1 MQDEDHDDG
10 LGGRSRDR
18 REFTENN
25 QRWAARLMELSEV
38 DLVHPTVPEVVREEL
53 VVARNATSYRARNRS
68 IRRVDMLVSLMA
80 DEEIEELEEFLDAP
94 RAAVHPEITGWLIRL
109 RDDGAAVTELLEQ
122 HPDLEV
128 QRLRQLARN
137 LGKPALRDKAR
148 AALIEMLAVVV
159 LRSDS

>member
-25 QRWAARLMELSEV
+25 QRWAARLLELSEV
-38 DLVHPTVPEVVREEL
+38 DLVHPSVPEVVREEL

-68 IRRVDMLVSLMA
+68 VRRVDMLVSLMA
-80 DEEIEELEEFLDAP
+80 DEEIEVLEAFLDAP
-94 RAAVHPEITGWLIRL
+94 RASVHPQIAAWLKRL
-109 RDDGAAVTELLEQ
+109 RDDGSAVTELLEQ

-137 LGKPALRDKAR
+137 LGKPALREKAR
-148 AALIEMLAVVV
+148 AGLIEMLAVVV
-159 LRSDS
+159 LRSDT